1 MLLKI
6 FLRSLAFLVVTTHAD
21 PSLVNIAIAPL
32 GDKFSFE
39 LFLSRGIAVVAQTH
53 DVIELVASS
62 QVRPTIRIGS
72 CGSCSGIPSAFL
84 ADVDVA
90 FHAW

>member
-1 MLLKI
+1 V
-6 FLRSLAFLVVTTHAD
+6 FLVVTTHAD
-21 PSLVNIAIAPL
+21 PSLVNITIAPL
-32 GDKFSFE
+32 GDKLPLE
-39 LFLSRGIAVVAQTH
+39 LFLSPGIAVVTQTH

-72 CGSCSGIPSAFL
+72 CGSCSGITSTFL

-90 FHAW
+90 FYAW